1 MQTLATEPL
10 PTTGPPPRTFPLS
23 QLPPNPPHPLEPTEA
38 RHPQEKLPGPP
49 RASQPLS
56 SSASGICHSCNLRTV
71 QSLPNVCAP
80 SCELPAGRTNSDR
93 RSSLSARRNEFKRSS
108 GAYNVPALGHTLCPP
123 QALTSQHAAF
133 LLLQTTK
140 SFLPQLSSS
149 SLCLQS
155 RIKCTRQI
163 NNFLH
168 WLLKD
173 HSPHLHRH
181 LSHRFIKH

>member
-23 QLPPNPPHPLEPTEA
+23 QLPPNPTHPLEPTEA

-56 SSASGICHSCNLRTV
+56 SSASGVCHSCNLRTV

-108 GAYNVPALGHTLCPP
+108 GAYNVPDLGTPCAHPRPSLPHTLRFSSFRP
-123 QALTSQHAAF
+123 QNPSSHNC
-133 LLLQTTK
+133 LLHPCV
-140 SFLPQLSSS
+140 F
-149 SLCLQS
+149 
-155 RIKCTRQI
+155 RAG
-163 NNFLH
+163 
-168 WLLKD
+168 
-173 HSPHLHRH
+173 
-181 LSHRFIKH
+181 